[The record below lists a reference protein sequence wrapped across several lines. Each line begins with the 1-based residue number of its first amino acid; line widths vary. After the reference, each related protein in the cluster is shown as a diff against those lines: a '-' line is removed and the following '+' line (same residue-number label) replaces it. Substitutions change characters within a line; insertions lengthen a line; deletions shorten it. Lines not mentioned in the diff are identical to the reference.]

1 MFHTFFFYFEY
12 LPQLSDKNLYTK
24 LLQHSNN
31 VTLILFKSNIRVRI
45 EIIDMYIDS
54 YWTRL

>member
-31 VTLILFKSNIRVRI
+31 VTLIYFNPILDL
-45 EIIDMYIDS
+45 E
-54 YWTRL
+54 